1 MEYLENA
8 FKFWG
13 RHKLLIVPLFILIC
27 IMVFMGS
34 PALNEI
40 SSVLN
45 DMAEFG
51 KETGVED
58 NVDLYGELVKIA
70 PNTISLAYVVLLGLL
85 LGIFILP
92 ATYGMIIKG
101 YETGTTSLGS
111 FFTSLKK
118 YFAKFIPYFFGVLLF
133 MAAVIVIYFL
143 ILIIFPFIYALSWQL
158 GLVVFAGIIIASV
171 IIVCL
176 MFNVLNVWFIAVAW
190 DGMKIFE
197 GFFKAFELL
206 KSYFWSSIGI
216 AFSMG
221 FLYVTIIA
229 LIGGAL
235 ESIFVVSC
243 IVRSFL
249 LSIFAFVLMVFGFE
263 LYRDRTDKKTALED
277 YL

>member
-34 PALNEI
+34 PDLKEI

-111 FFTSLKK
+111 FFTSLK
-118 YFAKFIPYFFGVLLF
+118 
-133 MAAVIVIYFL
+133 
-143 ILIIFPFIYALSWQL
+143 
-158 GLVVFAGIIIASV
+158 
-171 IIVCL
+171 
-176 MFNVLNVWFIAVAW
+176 
-190 DGMKIFE
+190 
-197 GFFKAFELL
+197 
-206 KSYFWSSIGI
+206 
-216 AFSMG
+216 
-221 FLYVTIIA
+221 
-229 LIGGAL
+229 
-235 ESIFVVSC
+235 
-243 IVRSFL
+243 
-249 LSIFAFVLMVFGFE
+249 
-263 LYRDRTDKKTALED
+263 
-277 YL
+277 